1 MTCRTGAILRAAYDD
16 LHVGIVLY
24 DPDTGAV
31 LDANDRLE
39 SIFGFTTGELR
50 DLSVGTY
57 TANTHSFSASEFHER
72 LRASADGETQSFVW
86 RVKRGDGE
94 LVWVR
99 LHLSRRADGLV
110 RAEVRDVTDSYH
122 TRRREEL
129 FWRLLRHNLRNGAN
143 VLTGHG
149 ERIATE
155 AETEGV
161 RRSAAV
167 VRDTAGDL
175 GRMAESVTEIERA
188 MRGED
193 GGRRRPVADAI
204 RDVADDLAVDRPA
217 ATVEITERERMWTVV
232 DDAFTHAV
240 AHALENAVVHADRSG
255 PVVDVAVGPS
265 PNTGRVEIRIEDDNP
280 PIPSAEL
287 RALDDRAETTTT
299 SHGSGVGLFVMKWCI
314 ESLGGE
320 LAIGSDDRR
329 GNTVR
334 FYLPPKAPST

>member
-1 MTCRTGAILRAAYDD
+1 MPCRTDATLRAAYDD
-16 LHVGIVLY
+16 LHVGIALY
-24 DPDTGAV
+24 DPETGAV
-31 LDANDRLE
+31 LDANDGLE
-39 SIFGFTTGELR
+39 STFGFTADELR
-50 DLSVGTY
+50 DLSVETY
-57 TANTHSFSASEFHER
+57 TANTHSFSASEFHEH
-72 LRASADGETQSFVW
+72 LRASADGESQSFVW

-149 ERIATE
+149 ERIADAAESE
-155 AETEGV
+155 AV
-161 RRSAAV
+161 RASAAI
-167 VRDTAGDL
+167 VRDTAGGL
-175 GRMAESVTEIERA
+175 GRMAESVTEIEQA
-188 MRGED
+188 MRGGTE
-193 GGRRRPVADAI
+193 GRVRRVADAI
-204 RDVADDLAVDRPA
+204 RGVADDLAADHPE
-217 ATVEITERERMWTVV
+217 ATVELAERERMWTVV
-232 DDAFTHAV
+232 DESFTHAV
-240 AHALENAVVHADRSG
+240 AHALENGVVHAERSA
-255 PVVDVAVGPS
+255 PVVGVTVGPS

-280 PIPSAEL
+280 PIPDAEL

-320 LAIGSDDRR
+320 LAIESDDRR
-329 GNTVR
+329 GNTIR
-334 FYLPPKAPST
+334 FYLPPKAPPT